1 MRLISPPAAEHDSL
15 RQPLT
20 DGEKLVF
27 EFFNTYLPEEWEI
40 YLQPHLNGLKPNF
53 VLLHP
58 QNGIAVF
65 EVKDWNL
72 DALHYFCEWS
82 NDKPRLMGN
91 NGTRTFSREK
101 DNPVTKIEL
110 YKEEIFNLYCPRLQQ
125 KSGFGAI
132 TAGIIFPFTE
142 KKRIEDLFK
151 PFRDFRNMSGY
162 SNLYPLVGSD
172 TIARGNI
179 KFDLTRLNKINDCM
193 SVEIAADLRAWLA
206 EPSFVKDQRSPL
218 ELSSD
223 QKRLIT
229 TRTVTGYRRI
239 KGSAGSGKSIVLA
252 GRAAELVS
260 LGLNVL
266 VCTFNITLINYLRDV
281 SVRWKG
287 TSAKNA
293 ITWLHFHALCK
304 RILIESGYES
314 EYSQLCNDYHYDFK
328 VFDEKLT
335 DLLLSVCND
344 ANDYS
349 VYDAILVDEG
359 QDFHPKWWQV
369 LRKLVKPNGEMLLV
383 ADRTQDVYGTASAW
397 TDEQMI
403 NSGFSG
409 EWGSLDVSYRM
420 PPKLIEITRQFA
432 ETFLPESLRQIPISL
447 NFELDRYIYLCEIK
461 WQQIHPNQIVDVTIE
476 AVLDMMKI
484 ANPEERLAVADIT
497 IIVDSESIGIN
508 LSDKLNSDYGML
520 CIDTFERD
528 KQNNDGRR
536 KKIGFFMGDARVKL
550 TTIQSFKGWEARL
563 LVLVISKANS
573 PQGLSAIYAG
583 LTRLKRSVNGTSNL
597 SVICSAPELGSFATS
612 LKLTTFT

>member
-27 EFFNTYLPEEWEI
+27 EFFDRYLLDEEWEI
-40 YLQPHLNGLKPNF
+40 YLQPHLNGLKPDF

-58 QNGIAVF
+58 RNGIAVF

-72 DALHYFCEWS
+72 DALHYSCEWS
-82 NDKPRLMGN
+82 NDKPRLMAS
-91 NGTRTFSREK
+91 NGIKTFSKEK

-110 YKEEIFNLYCPRLQQ
+110 YKDEIFNLYCPRLQ
-125 KSGFGAI
+125 KGKGFGVI
-132 TAGIIFPFTE
+132 TAGVIFPFTE
-142 KKRIEDLFK
+142 TKRFADLLK
-151 PFRDFRNMSGY
+151 PFRDFRNMSPLPH
-162 SNLYPLVGSD
+162 LYPLIGAD
-172 TIARGNI
+172 TIARGDI
-179 KFDLTRLNKINDCM
+179 KFDLPRLNKINDCM
-193 SVEIAADLRAWLA
+193 SAEIAADMRAWLT

-229 TRTVTGYRRI
+229 TRTATGYRRI

-252 GRAAELVS
+252 GRAAELAS
-260 LGLNVL
+260 SGLNVL
-266 VCTFNITLINYLRDV
+266 VCTYNITLINYLRDV

-314 EYSQLCNDYHYDFK
+314 EYSQLCKDYHYDFK

-335 DLLLSVCND
+335 DLLLTVCSD
-344 ANDYS
+344 TNDYS

-359 QDFHPKWWQV
+359 QDFRPKWWQV

-447 NFELDRYIYLCEIK
+447 NFELDMYSCEIK
-461 WQQIHPNQIVDVTIE
+461 WQQIHQNQIVDVTIE

-484 ANPEERLAVADIT
+484 ANPQERLAVADIT
-497 IIVDSESIGIN
+497 IIVDSDYIGVN
-508 LSDKLNSDYGML
+508 LSDKLNSDYSIR
-520 CIDTFERD
+520 CIDTFDRD
-528 KQNNDGRR
+528 KSGNNESRR
-536 KKIGFFMGDARVKL
+536 KKLGFFMGDARVKI

-573 PQGLSAIYAG
+573 QQGLSAIYTG
-583 LTRLKRSVNGTSNL
+583 LTRLKRSEHGTSNL
-597 SVICSAPELGSFATS
+597 SVICSAPELEMFSNT
-612 LKLTTFT
+612 LKIN

>member
-27 EFFNTYLPEEWEI
+27 EFFDRYLPEEWEI
-40 YLQPHLNGLKPNF
+40 YLQPHLNGLKPDF

-72 DALHYFCEWS
+72 DALHYSCEWS

-91 NGTRTFSREK
+91 NGTRTFSLEK
-101 DNPVTKIEL
+101 QNPVTKIDL
-110 YKEEIFNLYCPRLQQ
+110 YKKEIFELYCPRL
-125 KSGFGAI
+125 KERTGFGSI
-132 TAGIIFPFTE
+132 TAGIIFPFAE

-151 PFRDFRNMSGY
+151 PFRDVRNMSGY

-172 TIARGNI
+172 TIAIGDINTVLSRW
-179 KFDLTRLNKINDCM
+179 NKVNNCM

-206 EPSFVKDQRSPL
+206 EPSFSKDQRSSL
-218 ELSSD
+218 EISSE
-223 QKRLIT
+223 QRRLIT
-229 TRTVTGYRRI
+229 TRTDKGYRRI

-252 GRAAELVS
+252 GRAAELAS
-260 LGLNVL
+260 SGLNVL
-266 VCTFNITLINYLRDV
+266 VCTYNITLINYLRDV

-304 RILIESGYES
+304 RILIESGYEAK
-314 EYSQLCNDYHYDFK
+314 YNQLWKDYDSK
-328 VFDEKLT
+328 TVLDDKLA
-335 DLLLSVCND
+335 DLLLEVVSNTD
-344 ANDYS
+344 EYS
-349 VYDAILVDEG
+349 DYDAILVDEG
-359 QDFHPKWWQV
+359 QDFRPNWWQV
-369 LRKLVKPNGEMLLV
+369 LRKLVNLNGEMLLV

-403 NSGFSG
+403 KSGFKG
-409 EWGSLDVSYRM
+409 VWGSLDVSYRM

-484 ANPEERLAVADIT
+484 ANPEEQLAVADIT

-508 LSDKLNSDYGML
+508 LSDKLKSDYGML
-520 CIDTFERD
+520 C
-528 KQNNDGRR
+528 
-536 KKIGFFMGDARVKL
+536 RVHSE
-550 TTIQSFKGWEARL
+550 TIT
-563 LVLVISKANS
+563 
-573 PQGLSAIYAG
+573 Y
-583 LTRLKRSVNGTSNL
+583 
-597 SVICSAPELGSFATS
+597 
-612 LKLTTFT
+612 

>member
-20 DGEKLVF
+20 DGEKVVF
-27 EFFNTYLPEEWEI
+27 EFFDRYLPEEWEI
-40 YLQPHLNGLKPNF
+40 YLQPHLNGLKPDF

-58 QNGIAVF
+58 RNGIAVF

-91 NGTRTFSREK
+91 NGARTFSLEK
-101 DNPVTKIEL
+101 QNPVTKIDL
-110 YKEEIFNLYCPRLQQ
+110 YKQEIFDLYCPRLI
-125 KSGFGAI
+125 GNTGLGVI

-142 KKRIEDLFK
+142 TKRIANLLQ
-151 PFRDFRNMSGY
+151 PFIDAKKGMSTY
-162 SNLYPLVGSD
+162 PHLYPLIGAD
-172 TIARGNI
+172 TIAKGDI
-179 KFDLTRLNKINDCM
+179 KSALARWNRVDNRMTTEL
-193 SVEIAADLRAWLA
+193 AADLRAWLA
-206 EPSFVKDQRSPL
+206 EPSFSKDQRSSL
-218 ELSSD
+218 EISSE

-229 TRTVTGYRRI
+229 TRTATGYRRI

-252 GRAAELVS
+252 GRAAELAS
-260 LGLNVL
+260 SGLNVL
-266 VCTFNITLINYLRDV
+266 VCTYNITLINYLRDV
-281 SVRWKG
+281 AVRWKG

-304 RILIESGYES
+304 RILIESDYKA
-314 EYSQLCNDYHYDFK
+314 EYDQLWKDYDPK
-328 VFDEKLT
+328 TVLDEKLA
-335 DLLLSVCND
+335 DLLLTVCGD
-344 ANDYS
+344 TNDYS

-359 QDFHPKWWQV
+359 QDFRPKWWQV
-369 LRKLVKPNGEMLLV
+369 LRKLLKPNGEMLLV

-432 ETFLPESLRQIPISL
+432 ENFLSESLRQIPISL

-461 WQQIHPNQIVDVTIE
+461 WQQIHLNQIVDVTIE

-484 ANPEERLAVADIT
+484 ANPQERLAVADIT

-508 LSDKLNSDYGML
+508 ISDKLNSDYGMS

-528 KQNNDGRR
+528 KQKNNDGRR

-550 TTIQSFKGWEARL
+550 TTIQSFKGWESRL

-573 PQGLSAIYAG
+573 QKDLSAIYAG
-583 LTRLKRSVNGTSNL
+583 LTRLKRSEHGTSNL
-597 SVICSAPELGSFATS
+597 SVVCSAPELESFVNT
-612 LKLTTFT
+612 LII

>member
-20 DGEKLVF
+20 DGEKVVF

-40 YLQPHLNGLKPNF
+40 YLQPHLNGLKPDF

-91 NGTRTFSREK
+91 NGTRTFSLEK
-101 DNPVTKIEL
+101 QNPVTKIDL
-110 YKEEIFNLYCPRLQQ
+110 YKKEIFELYCPRL
-125 KSGFGAI
+125 KERTGFGSI
-132 TAGIIFPFTE
+132 TAGIIFPFAE

-151 PFRDFRNMSGY
+151 PFRDVRNMSGY

-172 TIARGNI
+172 TIAIGDINTVLSRW
-179 KFDLTRLNKINDCM
+179 NKVNNCM

-206 EPSFVKDQRSPL
+206 EPSFSKDQRSSI
-218 ELSSD
+218 EISSE
-223 QKRLIT
+223 QRRLIT
-229 TRTVTGYRRI
+229 TRTDKGYRRI

-252 GRAAELVS
+252 GRAAELAS
-260 LGLNVL
+260 SGLNVL
-266 VCTFNITLINYLRDV
+266 VCTYNITLINYLRDV

-304 RILIESGYES
+304 RILIESGYEAK
-314 EYSQLCNDYHYDFK
+314 YNQLWKDYDSK
-328 VFDEKLT
+328 TVLDDKLA
-335 DLLLSVCND
+335 DLLLEVVSNTD
-344 ANDYS
+344 EYS
-349 VYDAILVDEG
+349 DYDAILVDEG
-359 QDFHPKWWQV
+359 QDFRPNWWQV
-369 LRKLVKPNGEMLLV
+369 LRKLVNLNGEMLLV

-403 NSGFSG
+403 KSGFKG
-409 EWGSLDVSYRM
+409 VWGSLDVSYRM

-484 ANPEERLAVADIT
+484 ANPEEQLAVADIT

-508 LSDKLNSDYGML
+508 LSDKLKSDYGML

-573 PQGLSAIYAG
+573 PQSLSAIYAG

>member
-1 MRLISPPAAEHDSL
+1 MRLISPPVAEHDSL

-20 DGEKLVF
+20 SGEKLVF
-27 EFFNTYLPEEWEI
+27 EFFDRYLPEEWEI
-40 YLQPHLNGLKPNF
+40 YLQPHLNGLKPDF

-91 NGTRTFSREK
+91 NGTRSFSLEK
-101 DNPVTKIEL
+101 QNPVTKIDL
-110 YKEEIFNLYCPRLQQ
+110 YKKEIFELYCPRL
-125 KSGFGAI
+125 KERTGFGSI
-132 TAGIIFPFTE
+132 TAGIIFPFAETS
-142 KKRIEDLFK
+142 RITNLLK
-151 PFRDFRNMSGY
+151 PFLDFRNMSSY
-162 SNLYPLVGSD
+162 PHLYPLIGVD
-172 TIARGNI
+172 VIARGDINTA
-179 KFDLTRLNKINDCM
+179 LSRWNKVNNCM
-193 SVEIAADLRAWLA
+193 SVEIAADMRAWLT
-206 EPSFVKDQRSPL
+206 EPSFSKDQRSPL
-218 ELSSD
+218 ELSRE
-223 QKRLIT
+223 QRTLIT
-229 TRTVTGYRRI
+229 TRTATGYRRI

-252 GRAAELVS
+252 GRAAELAS
-260 LGLNVL
+260 SGLNVL
-266 VCTFNITLINYLRDV
+266 VCTFNITLINYLRDM

-314 EYSQLCNDYHYDFK
+314 EYSQLCKDYHYDFK

-397 TDEQMI
+397 TDEEMT
-403 NSGFSG
+403 NGGFSG
-409 EWGSLDVSYRM
+409 AWGSLDVSYRM

-461 WQQIHPNQIVDVTIE
+461 WQQIHPNQIVNVTIE

-484 ANPEERLAVADIT
+484 ANPQERLAVADIT

-508 LSDKLNSDYGML
+508 ISDKLKSDYGML

-528 KQNNDGRR
+528 KQSNESRR

-563 LVLVISKANS
+563 LVLVISKANL
-573 PQGLSAIYAG
+573 QKDLSAIYAG
-583 LTRLKRSVNGTSNL
+583 LTRLKRSGHGTSSL
-597 SVICSAPELGSFATS
+597 FVVCSAPELNNFAKTLLS
-612 LKLTTFT
+612 E

>member
-1 MRLISPPAAEHDSL
+1 MRLISPPVTEHDSL

-20 DGEKLVF
+20 DGEKIVF
-27 EFFNTYLPEEWEI
+27 EFFNTYLSEEWEI
-40 YLQPHLNGLKPNF
+40 YLQPHLNGLKPDL

-82 NDKPRLMGN
+82 NDKLRLMGN
-91 NGTRTFSREK
+91 NGTRTFSLEK
-101 DNPVTKIEL
+101 QNPVTKIDL
-110 YKEEIFNLYCPRLQQ
+110 YKKEIFDLYCPRL
-125 KSGFGAI
+125 KERTGFGSI
-132 TAGIIFPFTE
+132 TAGIIFPFAE

-151 PFRDFRNMSGY
+151 PFRDVRNMSGY
-162 SNLYPLVGSD
+162 SNLYPLVGLD

-179 KFDLTRLNKINDCM
+179 KFDLPRLNKINDCM
-193 SVEIAADLRAWLA
+193 SAEIAADMRAWLT
-206 EPSFVKDQRSPL
+206 EPSFSKDQRSPL
-218 ELSSD
+218 ELSKE
-223 QKRLIT
+223 QRRLIT
-229 TRTVTGYRRI
+229 TRTATGYRRI

-252 GRAAELVS
+252 GRAAELAS
-260 LGLNVL
+260 SGLNVL

-304 RILIESGYES
+304 RILIESGYEA
-314 EYSQLCNDYHYDFK
+314 EYNQLWKDYDSK
-328 VFDEKLT
+328 MVLDDKLA
-335 DLLLSVCND
+335 DLLLAIVSDTNE
-344 ANDYS
+344 YS

-359 QDFHPKWWQV
+359 QDFRPKWWQV
-369 LRKLVKPNGEMLLV
+369 LRKLLKPNGEMLLV

-409 EWGSLDVSYRM
+409 EWGNLDVSYRM
-420 PPKLIEITRQFA
+420 PPKLIELTRQFA

-447 NFELDRYIYLCEIK
+447 NFELDSYIYLCEIK
-461 WQQIHPNQIVDVTIE
+461 WQQIHPNQIVDIAIE

-484 ANPEERLAVADIT
+484 ANPQERLAVADIT

-528 KQNNDGRR
+528 RQSNESRR

-550 TTIQSFKGWEARL
+550 TTIQSFKGWESRL
-563 LVLVISKANS
+563 LILVISKANS
-573 PQGLSAIYAG
+573 QQGLSAIYAG
-583 LTRLKRSVNGTSNL
+583 LTRLKRSEHGTSNL
-597 SVICSAPELGSFATS
+597 SVICSAPELGDFATT
-612 LKLTTFT
+612 LKLTTST